1 MCTGNCVSLSS
12 AAVVKLSF
20 HLLRCRP
27 FFLALTAIALM
38 AGVQSRGWRKRTV
51 LLLLLT
57 CAVAFSDVVLREYND
72 GAQIPSTTPP
82 CAFLPHSAD
91 LLVLVTWADRNSHV
105 APVGYSDHA
114 SNWTARHS
122 ISVRC

>member
-1 MCTGNCVSLSS
+1 MCTGSCVSLSS
-12 AAVVKLSF
+12 AALVKFIF

-27 FFLALTAIALM
+27 FFLALTAIALV

-72 GAQIPSTTPP
+72 GAQIPSTRPP
-82 CAFLPHSAD
+82 CSFRPQFSSPAGHRDSG
-91 LLVLVTWADRNSHV
+91 TNSHV
-105 APVGYSDHA
+105 APMGRAHA
-114 SNWTARHS
+114 SNWTVRHS